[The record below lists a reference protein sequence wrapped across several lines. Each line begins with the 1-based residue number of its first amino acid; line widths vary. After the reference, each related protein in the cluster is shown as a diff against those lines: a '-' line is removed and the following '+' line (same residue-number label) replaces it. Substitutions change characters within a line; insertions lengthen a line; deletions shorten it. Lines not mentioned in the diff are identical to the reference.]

1 VEEVAAIVADE
12 MNCWAMPRFQSFNVE
27 MLEEPS

>member
-12 MNCWAMPRFQSFNVE
+12 MNLLGDARFQSFTVE
-27 MLEEPS
+27 MLEELS